1 MKPHFKEAFNLQ
13 SNSHF
18 KTIDEG
24 SLISFQYKVSV
35 LPILTSLDNL
45 NKIQYFHVFLPM
57 AQEFPLECY

>member
-24 SLISFQYKVSV
+24 SLISFQYKVRITEYRMKIEFIS
-35 LPILTSLDNL
+35 IFDKKCESKIG
-45 NKIQYFHVFLPM
+45 NKTLG
-57 AQEFPLECY
+57 